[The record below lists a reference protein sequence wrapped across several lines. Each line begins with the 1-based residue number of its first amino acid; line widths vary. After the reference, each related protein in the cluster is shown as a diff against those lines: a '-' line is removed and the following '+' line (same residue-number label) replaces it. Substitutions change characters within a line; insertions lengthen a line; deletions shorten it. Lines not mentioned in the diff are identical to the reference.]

1 MPTLFTSS
9 SHQQGAKDEA
19 TSDML
24 QRKRRD
30 FFLLRGNEGHLVG
43 PRLAQGQTRY
53 GILLDP
59 IFSQWAFK
67 LQASVGE
74 Y

>member
-1 MPTLFTSS
+1 MKQHLTLCCNV
-9 SHQQGAKDEA
+9 DEEI
-19 TSDML
+19 
-24 QRKRRD
+24 
-30 FFLLRGNEGHLVG
+30 FCLLRGNEGHLVG